1 MKLNR
6 ISLPLTEEG
15 SGWGNIAQNYV
26 RKAITGDWEPSG
38 SCALLSIETSEK
50 GACDAQTTEKEYS
63 DKLAKTYPD
72 KAKVQQLL
80 KAMQQKILKKE
91 EIPLPE
97 KPTGVQ
103 YTADELKKTYVQQ
116 AAAKDTCR
124 YCMFYIAPERSS

>member
-38 SCALLSIETSEK
+38 SCALLSIETSEM

-63 DKLAKTYPD
+63 DNLAKKYDDKD
-72 KAKVQQLL
+72 KAKQIL

-91 EIPLPE
+91 EIALPE
-97 KPTGVQ
+97 NPSGVQ
-103 YTADELKKTYVQQ
+103 YTADELKETFESHLAEHAWSESQWV
-116 AAAKDTCR
+116 D
-124 YCMFYIAPERSS
+124 

>member
-63 DKLAKTYPD
+63 DKLAEKYHD
-72 KAKVQQLL
+72 KAKVQQIL
-80 KAMQQKILKKE
+80 KTMQQKIFKKE
-91 EIPLPE
+91 EIALPE
-97 KPTGVQ
+97 NPSGVQ
-103 YTADELKKTYVQQ
+103 YTADELKKTYVQE
-116 AAAKDTCR
+116 ATTKDTCR

>member
-38 SCALLSIETSEK
+38 SCALLSIETSAE
-50 GACDAQTTEKEYS
+50 GSCDAQTTEKEYS
-63 DKLAKTYPD
+63 DKLAKKYDD
-72 KAKVQQLL
+72 KAKVKQIL

-91 EIPLPE
+91 EIALPVN
-97 KPTGVQ
+97 PSGVR
-103 YTADELKKTYVQQ
+103 YTADELKETYV
-116 AAAKDTCR
+116 AKGASDTCR

>member
-15 SGWGNIAQNYV
+15 SGWGNIAQDYV

-38 SCALLSIETSEK
+38 SCALLSIETSAE
-50 GACDAQTTEKEYS
+50 GSCDAQTTEKEYS
-63 DKLAKTYPD
+63 DKLAKKYPD
-72 KAKVQQLL
+72 KAKQLL